1 MGTEESIFSIMLY
14 RNKELIDYFEIECN
28 GLMNTFF
35 ENLKNN
41 ELTLKTH
48 RNSNANANANANV
61 NVNVNA
67 PNIDKTSLYVIGFN
81 SPSQFKVLINSM
93 LQYDK
98 NYLVQPKKYLLNNS
112 NDRSTDAEY
121 RSICNEWA
129 FAVVVST

>member
-1 MGTEESIFSIMLY
+1 LSGKRVELVARGGFFGGPINTISEINSIYYDLLRLTLEKKLMGTEESIFSIMLY

-81 SPSQFKVLINSM
+81 QFDV
-93 LQYDK
+93 
-98 NYLVQPKKYLLNNS
+98 
-112 NDRSTDAEY
+112 
-121 RSICNEWA
+121 
-129 FAVVVST
+129 AV